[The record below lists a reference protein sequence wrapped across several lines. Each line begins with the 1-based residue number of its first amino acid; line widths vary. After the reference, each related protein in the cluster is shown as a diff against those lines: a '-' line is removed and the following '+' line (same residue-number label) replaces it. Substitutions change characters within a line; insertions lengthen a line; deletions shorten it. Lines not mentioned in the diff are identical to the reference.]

1 MFKTNLKI
9 SLRNLMKN
17 KLYSFI
23 NISGLTVGMASAI
36 LIFLWIQNE
45 MSHDRFHTKIDRIYL
60 MNNRD
65 KSSNGGLVVWNFTS
79 KPMGPAIKK
88 DYPEVEDVVR
98 VNNSGANFLISNGDK
113 HFSIHGDIVD
123 SGFLNMFSFPLQE
136 GDASTALNDVNNI
149 VLTEQLAKKLFG
161 NEDAMGKT
169 VKIDS
174 TNYAT
179 VTGVLKDLPNNT
191 SFEFE
196 YLLPWA
202 YATKTGMD
210 DYNWS
215 NNSILTFVLLKQGAS
230 AEAFNKKVSNI
241 IISHLQGEKTT
252 GHVFAQPYKGAWL
265 YSKVENGNY
274 VGGRIE
280 QVRMFILIAI
290 FILLIACINFTNLST
305 ARSEKRAKEVGIRKV
320 AGAQKGSL
328 VMQFISES
336 LLLAFVA
343 GVLAVLIVQLSLPAF
358 NEVVG
363 KKLFINYTRPAYW
376 VYAIF
381 FILLTGIIAGLYPA
395 FYLSSF
401 TPVKVLKGTFK
412 PANALVTPRKI
423 LVVLQFSF
431 AIALIIC
438 TIIVKD
444 QLNYAQN
451 RNAGYSRDNMAF
463 VIMFGDAKRNYEL
476 IKQDLINSGAATG
489 VTETSSPLTETWS
502 SSNGFQWQGGDAE
515 TNKKMN
521 FKLFSADNDFSSTM
535 KLSLLQGRNIDVE
548 QYKTDSFAI
557 LLNETAVKQMG
568 FKKPLGQ
575 TVTGF
580 GVNFHVIGVV
590 KDFII
595 ESPYSPVSP
604 MLILGPALG
613 YNVINF
619 KINPTP
625 SFAENLAKA
634 EKVFKQ
640 YNPQYPFNC
649 RFYDKEYAMKFAD
662 EQRAGTLAAL
672 FAGLTIFISCLG
684 LFGLATYMAQNRT
697 KEIGIRKVL
706 GASVTN
712 IAGLLS
718 KEFLELV
725 ALSFIIGS
733 PVAWMIMHKWLTNY
747 DYRIS
752 IQWWVFASAG
762 LLSFAIAIVTV
773 SFQAIKAAIANP
785 VKSLR
790 TE

>member
-1 MFKTNLKI
+1 MFRTNLKI
-9 SLRNLMKN
+9 SFRNLMKN

-23 NISGLTVGMASAI
+23 NISGLTVGIASAM

-45 MSHDRFHTKIDRIYL
+45 VSHDRFHTKIDRIYL

-65 KSSNGGLVVWNFTS
+65 KTSDGIAVWNFTS

-98 VNNSGANFLISNGDK
+98 INNSGANFLISNGDK
-113 HFSIHGDIVD
+113 HFSLHGNFVD
-123 SGFLNMFSFPLQE
+123 TGFLNMFSFPLLE
-136 GDASTALNDVNNI
+136 GNAGNALSSVNNI

-169 VKIDS
+169 VKVDS
-174 TNYAT
+174 VNYLT
-179 VTGVLKDLPNNT
+179 VTGVLKDLPSNT
-191 SFEFE
+191 SFQFE

-202 YATKTGMD
+202 YATKVGIDD
-210 DYNWS
+210 DYWG

-230 AEAFNKKVSNI
+230 LDAFNKKVSNI
-241 IISHLQGEKTT
+241 TIEHSKENEATS
-252 GHVFAQPYKGAWL
+252 HVFAQPYKDAWL
-265 YSKVENGNY
+265 YSNVENGNY

-280 QVRMFILIAI
+280 QVRMFTTIAV

-320 AGAQKGSL
+320 VGAQKTSL
-328 VMQFISES
+328 VMQFICES
-336 LLLAFVA
+336 IMLALAA
-343 GVLAVLIVQLSLPAF
+343 GILAVLIVQLCLPAF
-358 NEVVG
+358 SGIVG
-363 KKLFINYTRPAYW
+363 QQLFVNYANPAYW
-376 VYAIF
+376 FYTIS
-381 FILLTGIIAGLYPA
+381 FILVTGIIAGLYPA

-401 TPVKVLKGTFK
+401 RPIKVLKGTFK
-412 PANALVTPRKI
+412 PVNALVTPRKI

-438 TIIVKD
+438 TIIVEN
-444 QLNYAQN
+444 QINYAQN
-451 RNAGYSRDNMAF
+451 RDAGYSRDNMAF
-463 VIMFGDAKRNYEL
+463 VIMFGEARKNYNL
-476 IKQDLINSGAATG
+476 IKRDLVNSGAAKA

-502 SSNGFQWQGGDAE
+502 STDGFQWQGGSE
-515 TNKKMN
+515 TDKKMN

-535 KLSLLQGRNIDVE
+535 NLSLLQGRNIDAE
-548 QYKTDSFAI
+548 HYKTDSFAI

-568 FKKPLGQ
+568 LKDPVGQ

-580 GVNFHVIGVV
+580 GINFKVIGVV

-595 ESPYSPVSP
+595 ESPYEPVTP
-604 MLILGPALG
+604 MIIVGPAFG

-619 KINPTP
+619 KINPQP
-625 SFAENLAKA
+625 SFATNLAKA

-649 RFYDKEYAMKFAD
+649 RFYDKEYAIKFAD

-684 LFGLATYMAQNRT
+684 LFGLATYMAENRI

-718 KEFLELV
+718 KEFLKLV
-725 ALSFIIGS
+725 AISFVIASPIAWII
-733 PVAWMIMHKWLTNY
+733 MNKWLLNY
-747 DYRIS
+747 TYRIR
-752 IQWWVFASAG
+752 IEWWVFLLAG
-762 LLSFAIAIVTV
+762 SLSIIIAVATV
-773 SFQAIKAAIANP
+773 SFQAIKAALSNP